1 MILSKSEFI
10 SSLQDEVRLLLHLA
24 SKIDRSMLDYR
35 PTPKQRSTFELLRY
49 LSMMGPMMTKYGLAK
64 AGAFDRDAWMAAS
77 ASAEKHDFD
86 QTIAAIAAHSGEY
99 EKLLA
104 DVTDAD
110 FRSEMAGFDGSK
122 MTRGSYLVTSVLGGC
137 AAYRMQLFLYL
148 KACGREELGT
158 SNLWRGVDAPVAS

>member
-1 MILSKSEFI
+1 
-10 SSLQDEVRLLLHLA
+10 
-24 SKIDRSMLDYR
+24 
-35 PTPKQRSTFELLRY
+35 
-49 LSMMGPMMTKYGLAK
+49 MMGPMMTKYGLSK
-64 AGAFDRDAWMAAS
+64 DGAFDRDAWMAAS
-77 ASAEKHDFD
+77 ESAEKHDFD

-148 KACGREELGT
+148 KACGQEELGT